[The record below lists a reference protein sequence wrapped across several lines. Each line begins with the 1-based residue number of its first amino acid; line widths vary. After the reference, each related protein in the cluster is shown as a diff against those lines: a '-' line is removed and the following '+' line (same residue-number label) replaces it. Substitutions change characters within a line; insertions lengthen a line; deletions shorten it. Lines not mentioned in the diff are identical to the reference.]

1 MNRLKDKIIVITGA
15 SSGIGEKLAIK
26 VAEKGAHPI
35 LLARSEVKLKTI
47 SEKIKKETS
56 VQPYYF
62 KLDVSD
68 RDAVERVFVEI
79 IKDIG
84 NIDVLINNAGFGVF
98 DAFHEANLD
107 DLEKMFHVNVIG
119 LMNCTKQVIPS
130 MIERNMGHIVNIASQ
145 AGKLATP
152 KTSGYA
158 ATKHAVLGFTN
169 SLRLELRKTNI
180 HVSAV
185 NPGPIETNFF
195 ESADQSGTY
204 VKNVKKYMLQADTVA
219 EKIVYLMERPKRELN
234 IPYWMNIGSNLYN
247 MFPRLADKLAGPFL
261 NKK

>member
-1 MNRLKDKIIVITGA
+1 MNRLIDKKIVITGA
-15 SSGIGEKLAIK
+15 SSGIGEKIAIK
-26 VAEKGAHPI
+26 TAEKGAHPV
-35 LLARSEVKLKTI
+35 LLARSEMKLKAI
-47 SEKIKKETS
+47 AEKIKTETS
-56 VQPYYF
+56 VQPFYF

-68 RDAVERVFVEI
+68 RKEVERVFVEI
-79 IKDIG
+79 YRTIG

-98 DAFHEANLD
+98 DAFHVANLD
-107 DLEKMFHVNVIG
+107 DMEKMFQVNVIG
-119 LMNCTKQVIPS
+119 LMNCTKQVIPN
-130 MIERNMGHIVNIASQ
+130 MIDRNTGHIVNIASQ

-169 SLRLELRKTNI
+169 SLRLELTKTNI

-204 VKNVKKYMLQADTVA
+204 VNNVKKYMLQSDVVA
-219 EKIVYLMERPKRELN
+219 EKIVHLMERPKRELN
-234 IPYWMNIGSNLYN
+234 IPYWMNLGSNLYN